1 MSKSVFDKKLSPIL
15 SDFLPEFVRADHPKF
30 VRFLK
35 DYFKFLESAELT
47 ISGTVNYVAQET
59 ISKNYVLD
67 ENGDNIVLQDSV
79 SKFTVDDGNI
89 DLSNLIIS
97 LLLKL
102 SILLSRAFITFCA
115 PSKTLAFPLKIL
127 FFSILKMPCQFLTKI
142 TKIKT

>member
-67 ENGDNIVLQDSV
+67 ENEDKIVLQDSV
-79 SKFTVDDGNI
+79 SKFTEGETITGSTSKATAQVLVDDF
-89 DLSNLIIS
+89 DSNQ
-97 LLLKL
+97 KL
-102 SILLSRAFITFCA
+102 YIT
-115 PSKTLAFPLKIL
+115 
-127 FFSILKMPCQFLTKI
+127 
-142 TKIKT
+142 

>member
-67 ENGDNIVLQDSV
+67 ENGDNMFYKILFLNLQKVKQSQV
-79 SKFTVDDGNI
+79 
-89 DLSNLIIS
+89 

-102 SILLSRAFITFCA
+102 LHKFLLM
-115 PSKTLAFPLKIL
+115 TLIV
-127 FFSILKMPCQFLTKI
+127 
-142 TKIKT
+142 IKNFT